1 MKQTPFGGRRL
12 NRRARALFRTTVA
25 TAGLAL
31 VGSAL
36 APVTA
41 TAAAAPAARPVSA
54 DGCRQPAPQQ
64 PGTSQLQTLAS
75 GGLSRTYQLHLPADY
90 TPRHD
95 WPVVLAFHGRG
106 NTGVGTEEFSG
117 LSNLPA
123 IVAYPNGVIGTGDGD
138 RQAWQ
143 GAPYAAAGVDDV
155 AFTGDLIDEL
165 RRTLCADERRVYATG
180 KSNGA
185 GLTGLLACRM
195 SDRIAAIAPVAGA
208 FYPGTGE
215 NCRPSR
221 PVPVIDFHGTGDVTI
236 PYAGDPDRGLP
247 SIPDWTAG
255 WADRNDC
262 RSRPKTSTIEPDITI
277 TRHSGCDRGA
287 EVRHVA
293 ITDGGHTWPGAD
305 SYSGGGYA
313 TETIEAHEVMWKFL
327 RQYRTPRSDVR

>member
-1 MKQTPFGGRRL
+1 MKQSPSGGRRL
-12 NRRARALFRTTVA
+12 TPGRTRALLRTTVA
-25 TAGLAL
+25 AAGLAL

-41 TAAAAPAARPVSA
+41 GAAAPKPAGASA
-54 DGCRQPAPQQ
+54 TGCRQPAPQQ
-64 PGTSQLQTLAS
+64 PGSSELRTLAS

-165 RRTLCADERRVYATG
+165 NRTLCVDKRRVYATG

-185 GLTGLLACRM
+185 GFTGLLACRM
-195 SDRIAAIAPVAGA
+195 ADRIAAIAPVAGA
-208 FYPGTGE
+208 FYPETGE

-236 PYAGDPDRGLP
+236 PYEGDAERGLP
-247 SIPDWTAG
+247 AIPDWTAG
-255 WADRNDC
+255 WAERNDC
-262 RSRPKTSTIEPDITI
+262 RARPRTRTIEPDITI
-277 TRHSGCDRGA
+277 TRRAGCDHGA
-287 EVRHVA
+287 EVHHVA
-293 ITDGGHTWPGAD
+293 ITGGGHTWPGAD
-305 SYSGGGYA
+305 SYSGGGYV
-313 TETIEAHEVMWKFL
+313 TGTIEAHEVMWQFL
-327 RQYRTPRSDVR
+327 RQYRTPRSVVR

>member
-1 MKQTPFGGRRL
+1 MKQSPGRV
-12 NRRARALFRTTVA
+12 RALFRTTVA
-25 TAGLAL
+25 AAGLAL

-41 TAAAAPAARPVSA
+41 SAAAAPTADANATAAAS
-54 DGCRQPAPQQ
+54 GCRRPAPQE
-64 PGTSQLQTLAS
+64 PGTSHLRTVAS

-90 TPRHD
+90 TPRRD

-106 NTGVGTEEFSG
+106 NTGIGTEEFSG

-123 IVAYPNGVIGTGDGD
+123 IVAYPNGVVGTGDGD

-165 RRTLCADERRVYATG
+165 TRTLCVDRQRVYATG

-185 GLTGLLACRM
+185 GFTGLLACRM
-195 SDRIAAIAPVAGA
+195 ADRIAAVAPVAGA
-208 FYPGTGE
+208 FYPDTGE

-236 PYAGDPDRGLP
+236 PYAGDPERGLP
-247 SIPDWTAG
+247 AIPDWTAE

-262 RSRPKTSTIEPDITI
+262 RARPHTSAIEPDITI
-277 TRHSGCDRGA
+277 TRRTGCDHGA

-293 ITDGGHTWPGAD
+293 VKDGGHTWPGAD
-305 SYSGGGYA
+305 SYSGGGYV
-313 TETIEAHEVMWKFL
+313 TETIEAHEVMWQFL
-327 RQYRTPRSDVR
+327 RQYRTPRSVLR